1 VLLVVATPNA
11 RGEGSVCVDNATI
24 GELHQALA
32 AGHTTAAALVQAYL
46 ARIEAY
52 NRTGPRLNAVREVN
66 PDALAIAAQSD
77 AREPAKRRPL
87 EGIPILIKDNIATAD
102 AQHTT
107 AGSLALEGARA
118 KEDATVVKLLRQAG
132 AVILG
137 KANLTEFAN
146 IIAIDMPAG
155 YSSLGGQVKNPY
167 ALELDEKGVP
177 IVPPGGS
184 SSGSAV
190 AVAAGLA
197 AAAIGTE
204 TSGSLLSPASQNGVV
219 TVKPTV
225 GLISRAGVVPIAHS
239 QDTAGPL
246 TRTVQDAAILLNV
259 LAAADPLDAATAE
272 LRRPAD
278 YTSFLDRDGLKGAR
292 IGVPSDPSDPANDV
306 YYGPLPQRAAAVI
319 REAIAVLEREGATV
333 VRANIPTEGWIGG
346 PGTEMAILNRNP
358 ESPTKDQPARRP
370 IVFVYELKHDLDLY
384 LRDWASGTEMHSI
397 ADIIAFNAGNADRA
411 LRFGQDIFLAAEA
424 TRGDLSELEY
434 VSARQMDLRA
444 SRTLG
449 LDAYMDEH
457 RLDAVL
463 FPATTGAA
471 IAAKA
476 GYPSVQVPA
485 GFVAGIRDK
494 ETPDYPYGATFT
506 GRAWSEPT
514 LLRLAYAF
522 EQATQARRPPSGLP
536 PLDAARR
543 RGEGPFPARVMS
555 SRARTLTNDRRRL
568 HPRRRTTRDCKP
580 RGQSNS
586 KTNWRS
592 HE

>member
-1 VLLVVATPNA
+1 MCI
-11 RGEGSVCVDNATI
+11 ENATI
-24 GELHQALA
+24 GDLQEALA
-32 AGHTTAAALVQAYL
+32 GGKTTAAALVRAYL

-52 NRTGPRLNAVREVN
+52 DRAGARLDAVREVN
-66 PDALAIAAQSD
+66 PDALAIAAALD
-77 AREPAKRRPL
+77 GGKPAERRPL
-87 EGIPILIKDNIATAD
+87 EGIPILVKDNIATAD

-107 AGSLALEGARA
+107 AGSLALADAKANRDAR
-118 KEDATVVKLLRQAG
+118 VVELLRRAG
-132 AVILG
+132 ALILG

-146 IIAIDMPAG
+146 ILAIDMPAG

-167 ALELDEKGVP
+167 APDLDDRGVP
-177 IVPPGGS
+177 IVLPGGS

-225 GLISRAGVVPIAHS
+225 GLISRAGIIPIAHS

-246 TRTVQDAAILLNV
+246 TRTVRDAAILLNV
-259 LAAADPLDAATAE
+259 LAAADPSDPATEA
-272 LRRPAD
+272 LQRPVD
-278 YTSFLDRDGLKGAR
+278 YTSVLDKDGLKGAR
-292 IGVPSDPSDPANDV
+292 IGVPSHPSDPANDF
-306 YYGPLPQRAAAVI
+306 YYGPLMPRAVAVM
-319 REAIAVLEREGATV
+319 REALAVLEAQGATI

-358 ESPTKDQPARRP
+358 ESPTKNQPARRP

-384 LRDWASGTEMHSI
+384 LRDWATGTEMHAL
-397 ADIIAFNAGNADRA
+397 ADIIAFNAANADRA
-411 LRFGQDIFLAAEA
+411 LRFGQDIFLAAAA

-434 VSARQMDLRA
+434 LSARQMDLRA
-444 SRTLG
+444 TRELG
-449 LDAYMDEH
+449 LDAYMGRH

-463 FPATTGAA
+463 FPGTSGAA

-485 GFVAGIRDK
+485 GFVAGVRDK
-494 ETPDYPYGATFT
+494 DTPDYPYGATFT

-522 EQATQARRPPSGLP
+522 EQATQARRPPPGLP
-536 PLDAARR
+536 PLDPTCA
-543 RGEGPFPARVMS
+543 P
-555 SRARTLTNDRRRL
+555 
-568 HPRRRTTRDCKP
+568 
-580 RGQSNS
+580 
-586 KTNWRS
+586 
-592 HE
+592 

>member
-1 VLLVVATPNA
+1 VTGLRNGLRPVSRFIFAPFLFLMMNINA
-11 RGEGSVCVDNATI
+11 QAAAEGTLCVDNATI
-24 GELHQALA
+24 GELQQALA
-32 AGHTTAAALVQAYL
+32 ANKTTAVALVKGYL

-52 NRTGPRLNAVREVN
+52 DRGGPRLGAVRELN
-66 PDALAIAAQSD
+66 AEALAIAAALD
-77 AREPAKRRPL
+77 GNKPAQRRLL
-87 EGIPILIKDNIATAD
+87 EGIPILVKDNIATAD

-107 AGSLALEGARA
+107 AGSLALADARA
-118 KEDATVVKLLRQAG
+118 KRDATVVERLRGAG

-146 IIAIDMPAG
+146 ILAIDMPAG

-167 ALELDEKGVP
+167 APELDDKGVP
-177 IVPPGGS
+177 IVLPGGS

-204 TSGSLLSPASQNGVV
+204 TSGSLLSPATQNGVV

-225 GLISRAGVVPIAHS
+225 GLISRAGIIPIAHS

-246 TRTVQDAAILLNV
+246 TRSVRDAAILLNV
-259 LAAADPLDAATAE
+259 LAAGDPLDPATE
-272 LRRPAD
+272 DIQRPAD
-278 YTSFLDRDGLKGAR
+278 YTSVLDKDGLKGAR
-292 IGVPSDPSDPANDV
+292 IGVPSDPSDPGNDF
-306 YYGPLPQRAAAVI
+306 YYGPLPPRASAVM
-319 REAIAVLEREGATV
+319 REAVAVLEAQGAV
-333 VRANIPTEGWIGG
+333 IVRANIPTEGWIGG

-358 ESPTKDQPARRP
+358 ESPTKNQPARRP
-370 IVFVYELKHDLDLY
+370 IVFVYELKHDLNAY
-384 LRDWASGTEMHSI
+384 LRDWATGTAMRSL
-397 ADIIAFNAGNADRA
+397 ADIVAFNAANADRA

-444 SRTLG
+444 ARELG
-449 LDAYMDEH
+449 LDAYMDRY

-463 FPATTGAA
+463 FPGAAGAA

-485 GFVAGIRDK
+485 GFIAGLGDK
-494 ETPDYPYGATFT
+494 DTPNYPYGATLT

-522 EQATQARRPPSGLP
+522 EQATQARRPPPDLP
-536 PLDAARR
+536 ALDPTCTSQP
-543 RGEGPFPARVMS
+543 G
-555 SRARTLTNDRRRL
+555 
-568 HPRRRTTRDCKP
+568 
-580 RGQSNS
+580 
-586 KTNWRS
+586 
-592 HE
+592 

>member
-1 VLLVVATPNA
+1 MCIENP
-11 RGEGSVCVDNATI
+11 TI
-24 GELHQALA
+24 GDLQQALA
-32 AGHTTAAALVQAYL
+32 AGRTTAAALVSAYL

-52 NRTGPRLNAVREVN
+52 DGSGPRLNAVRQRN
-66 PDALAIAAQSD
+66 PDARAIAEALDRSKPVQ
-77 AREPAKRRPL
+77 RRPL
-87 EGIPILIKDNIATAD
+87 EGIPILVKDNIATAD
-102 AQHTT
+102 EQHTT
-107 AGSLALEGARA
+107 AGSLALADARA
-118 KEDATVVKLLRQAG
+118 KRDATVVELLRSAG

-146 IIAIDMPAG
+146 ILAVDMPAG

-167 ALELDEKGVP
+167 APELDDKGVP
-177 IVPPGGS
+177 IVLPGGS

-225 GLISRAGVVPIAHS
+225 GLVSRAGIIPIAHS

-246 TRTVQDAAILLNV
+246 TRTVRDAAILLNV
-259 LAAADPLDAATAE
+259 LAGADPLDPATAA
-272 LRRPAD
+272 LQRPAD
-278 YTSFLDRDGLKGAR
+278 YTSALDKDGLKGAR
-292 IGVPSDPSDPANDV
+292 IGVPSDPADPGNDV
-306 YYGPLPQRAAAVI
+306 YYGPLPPRAAAVM
-319 REAIAVLEREGATV
+319 REAIVVLEAQGATV

-358 ESPTKDQPARRP
+358 ESPTKNQPARRP
-370 IVFVYELKHDLDLY
+370 IVFVYELKHDLNAY
-384 LRDWASGTEMHSI
+384 LRDWATGTEMRSL
-397 ADIIAFNAGNADRA
+397 ADIVAFNQAHADRA
-411 LRFGQDIFLAAEA
+411 LRFGQDMFLAAEA

-444 SRTLG
+444 ARELG
-449 LDAYMDEH
+449 LDAYMDAY

-463 FPATTGAA
+463 FPGTAGAA

-476 GYPSVQVPA
+476 GYPSIQVPA
-485 GFVAGIRDK
+485 GFIAGVRDK
-494 ETPDYPYGATFT
+494 ETSDYPYGATFT

-522 EQATQARRPPSGLP
+522 EQATQLRRTPPGLP
-536 PLDAARR
+536 PLDSGCAR
-543 RGEGPFPARVMS
+543 
-555 SRARTLTNDRRRL
+555 
-568 HPRRRTTRDCKP
+568 
-580 RGQSNS
+580 
-586 KTNWRS
+586 
-592 HE
+592 

>member
-1 VLLVVATPNA
+1 MPNVDAQAGANEVACIENP
-11 RGEGSVCVDNATI
+11 TI
-24 GELHQALA
+24 GDLQQALA
-32 AGHTTAAALVQAYL
+32 AGRTTAAALVSAYL

-52 NRTGPRLNAVREVN
+52 DRSGPRLNAVRQLN
-66 PDALAIAAQSD
+66 PDARAIAEALDRRKPAQ
-77 AREPAKRRPL
+77 RRPL
-87 EGIPILIKDNIATAD
+87 EGIPILVKDNIATAD
-102 AQHTT
+102 EQHTT
-107 AGSLALEGARA
+107 AGSLTLADARA
-118 KEDATVVKLLRQAG
+118 KRDATVVELLRSAG

-146 IIAIDMPAG
+146 ILAVDMPAG

-167 ALELDEKGVP
+167 APELDDKGVP
-177 IVPPGGS
+177 IVLPGGS

-197 AAAIGTE
+197 AASIGTE

-225 GLISRAGVVPIAHS
+225 GLVSRAGIIPIAHS

-246 TRTVQDAAILLNV
+246 TRTVRDAAILLNV
-259 LAAADPLDAATAE
+259 LAAADPLDPATAAQQ
-272 LRRPAD
+272 RPAD
-278 YTSFLDRDGLKGAR
+278 YTSVLDQDGLKGAR
-292 IGVPSDPSDPANDV
+292 IGVPSDPADPGNDV
-306 YYGPLPQRAAAVI
+306 YYGPLPTRAAAVM
-319 REAIAVLEREGATV
+319 REAIVVLEAQGATI

-358 ESPTKDQPARRP
+358 ESPTKNQPARRP
-370 IVFVYELKHDLDLY
+370 IVFVYELKHDLNAY
-384 LRDWASGTEMHSI
+384 LRDWATGTEMRSL
-397 ADIIAFNAGNADRA
+397 ADIVAFNQAHADRA

-424 TRGDLSELEY
+424 TRGDLSEPEY

-444 SRTLG
+444 ARELG
-449 LDAYMDEH
+449 LDAYMDRY

-463 FPATTGAA
+463 FPGTAGAA

-476 GYPSVQVPA
+476 GYPSIQVPA
-485 GFVAGIRDK
+485 GFIAGVRDK

-522 EQATQARRPPSGLP
+522 EQATQLRSPPPGLP
-536 PLDAARR
+536 PLDPGCAR
-543 RGEGPFPARVMS
+543 
-555 SRARTLTNDRRRL
+555 
-568 HPRRRTTRDCKP
+568 
-580 RGQSNS
+580 
-586 KTNWRS
+586 
-592 HE
+592 

>member
-1 VLLVVATPNA
+1 MLNIAA
-11 RGEGSVCVDNATI
+11 WAAEGGTVCVENATI
-24 GELHQALA
+24 SDLQQALA
-32 AGHTTAAALVQAYL
+32 AGRTTAAGLVSAYL

-52 NRTGPRLNAVREVN
+52 DRGGPRLGAVREVN
-66 PDALAIAAQSD
+66 PDAMAIAAALD
-77 AREPAKRRPL
+77 RNKPAERRPL
-87 EGIPILIKDNIATAD
+87 EGISILVKDNIATGD

-107 AGSLALEGARA
+107 AGSLALADARS
-118 KEDATVVKLLRQAG
+118 KRDATVVERLRGAG

-146 IIAIDMPAG
+146 ILAIDMPAG

-167 ALELDEKGVP
+167 ATELDERDVP

-204 TSGSLLSPASQNGVV
+204 TSGSLLSPATQNGVV

-225 GLISRAGVVPIAHS
+225 GLVSRAGIIPIAHS

-246 TRTVQDAAILLNV
+246 TRTVRDAAILLNV
-259 LAAADPLDAATAE
+259 LAAADPMDPATGSMQ
-272 LRRPAD
+272 RPAD
-278 YTSFLDRDGLKGAR
+278 YTSALDKDGLKGAR
-292 IGVPSDPSDPANDV
+292 IGVPSDPGDPGNDF
-306 YYGPLPQRAAAVI
+306 YYGPLPPRAAAVM
-319 REAIAVLEREGATV
+319 RDAIAVMEAQGATII
-333 VRANIPTEGWIGG
+333 RANIPTEGWIGG

-358 ESPTKDQPARRP
+358 ESPTKNQPARRP
-370 IVFVYELKHDLDLY
+370 IVFVYELKHDLNAY
-384 LRDWASGTEMHSI
+384 LRDWAAGTPMRSL
-397 ADIIAFNAGNADRA
+397 ADIVAFNQANGDRA

-444 SRTLG
+444 SRELG
-449 LDAYMDEH
+449 LDAYMD
-457 RLDAVL
+457 RYQLDAVL
-463 FPATTGAA
+463 FPGVAGAA

-476 GYPSVQVPA
+476 GYPSVQVPT
-485 GFVAGIRDK
+485 GFVAGVRDK
-494 ETPDYPYGATFT
+494 DTPDYPYGATFT

-522 EQATQARRPPSGLP
+522 EQATQARRPPPNLP
-536 PLDAARR
+536 SLDP
-543 RGEGPFPARVMS
+543 GC
-555 SRARTLTNDRRRL
+555 
-568 HPRRRTTRDCKP
+568 TR
-580 RGQSNS
+580 
-586 KTNWRS
+586 
-592 HE
+592 

>member
-1 VLLVVATPNA
+1 VPRASLCGCLIAALSLVVAAPDGRA
-11 RGEGSVCVDNATI
+11 EGAVCVDNTTI
-24 GELHQALA
+24 GELGQALA
-32 AGHTTAAALVQAYL
+32 AGDTTAAALVQAYV
-46 ARIEAY
+46 ARIAAY
-52 NRTGPRLNAVREVN
+52 DCSGPRLSAVREIN

-102 AQHTT
+102 EQHTT
-107 AGSLALEGARA
+107 AGSLALADARA
-118 KEDATVVKLLRQAG
+118 KDDATVVKLLRQAG

-137 KANLTEFAN
+137 KTNLTEFAN

-167 ALELDEKGVP
+167 APELDDKGVP

-225 GLISRAGVVPIAHS
+225 GLISRAGIVPIAHS

-246 TRTVQDAAILLNV
+246 TRTVRDAANLLNV
-259 LAAADPLDAATAE
+259 LAVGDPLDAATAE
-272 LRRPAD
+272 LQRPVD

-306 YYGPLPQRAAAVI
+306 YYGALPQRAGAAL
-319 REAIAVLEREGATV
+319 REAIMVLEREGATV

-346 PGTEMAILNRNP
+346 PGTEMAVLNRNP
-358 ESPTKDQPARRP
+358 ESPTKNQPARRP
-370 IVFVYELKHDLDLY
+370 IVFVYELKHDLNLY
-384 LRDWASGTEMHSI
+384 LRDWAAGTGMASL
-397 ADIIAFNAGNADRA
+397 ADIIAFNAEHADRA
-411 LRFGQDIFLAAEA
+411 LRFGQDIILAGEA

-434 VSARQMDLRA
+434 ISARQMDLRA
-444 SRTLG
+444 SRTRG

-463 FPATTGAA
+463 FPATAGAA

-485 GFVAGIRDK
+485 GFVAGVRDR
-494 ETPDYPYGATFT
+494 ETPEYPYGATFT
-506 GRAWSEPT
+506 GRAWSEPV

-522 EQATQARRPPSGLP
+522 EQATQARRPPPGLP
-536 PLDAARR
+536 PLD
-543 RGEGPFPARVMS
+543 PAC
-555 SRARTLTNDRRRL
+555 A
-568 HPRRRTTRDCKP
+568 
-580 RGQSNS
+580 Q
-586 KTNWRS
+586 
-592 HE
+592 

>member
-1 VLLVVATPNA
+1 MIAALSLAMTAPDASAA
-11 RGEGSVCVDNATI
+11 RVVCVENATI
-24 GELHQALA
+24 GELGHALA
-32 AGHTTAAALVQAYL
+32 AGDTTAAGLVQAYL
-46 ARIEAY
+46 ARIAAY
-52 NRTGPRLNAVREVN
+52 DRAGPRLNAVREVN
-66 PDALAIAAQSD
+66 PDAPAIAAQSD

-107 AGSLALEGARA
+107 AGSLALEEARA
-118 KEDATVVKLLRQAG
+118 KDDATVVKLLRQAG

-167 ALELDEKGVP
+167 APEIDDKGVP

-225 GLISRAGVVPIAHS
+225 GLISRAGIVPIAHS

-246 TRTVQDAAILLNV
+246 TRTVQDAAMLLNV
-259 LAAADPLDAATAE
+259 LAAADPLDEATAE

-278 YTSFLDRDGLKGAR
+278 YTSFLDKDGLKGVR

-306 YYGPLPQRAAAVI
+306 YYGPLPPRAAAVM

-358 ESPTKDQPARRP
+358 ESATKSQPARRP
-370 IVFVYELKHDLDLY
+370 IVFVYELKRDLNLY
-384 LRDWASGTEMHSI
+384 LRDWAAGTGMASLT
-397 ADIIAFNAGNADRA
+397 DIIKFNAEHADRA
-411 LRFGQDIFLAAEA
+411 LRFGQDIFLAAEQ
-424 TRGDLSELEY
+424 THGDLSELEY

-444 SRTLG
+444 SRTFG

-463 FPATTGAA
+463 FPATSGAS

-485 GFVAGIRDK
+485 GFVAGIREK

-506 GRAWSEPT
+506 GRAWSEPI

-522 EQATQARRPPSGLP
+522 EQAVQARRPPPGLP
-536 PLDAARR
+536 PLDPAWAR
-543 RGEGPFPARVMS
+543 
-555 SRARTLTNDRRRL
+555 
-568 HPRRRTTRDCKP
+568 
-580 RGQSNS
+580 
-586 KTNWRS
+586 
-592 HE
+592 

>member
-1 VLLVVATPNA
+1 VARAPL
-11 RGEGSVCVDNATI
+11 RCCVIVALSLMMTAPITRAECVENATI
-24 GELHQALA
+24 AELRQALA
-32 AGHTTAAALVQAYL
+32 VGHTTAAALVQAYM

-52 NRTGPRLNAVREVN
+52 DRGGSRLNAVREVN
-66 PDALAIAAQSD
+66 PDAAALAAQSD
-77 AREPAKRRPL
+77 ARKPAKRRPL

-107 AGSLALEGARA
+107 AGSLALEEARA
-118 KEDATVVKLLRQAG
+118 KDDATVAKLLRQAG

-137 KANLTEFAN
+137 KTNLTEFAN

-167 ALELDEKGVP
+167 APELDDKGVP

-225 GLISRAGVVPIAHS
+225 GLISRAGIVPIAHS

-246 TRTVQDAAILLNV
+246 ARTVHDAAVLLNV
-259 LAAADPLDAATAE
+259 LAAADPLDPATAE
-272 LRRPAD
+272 LQRPAD
-278 YTSFLDRDGLKGAR
+278 YTSFLDKDGLKGAR
-292 IGVPSDPSDPANDV
+292 IGVPSDPSDPANDF
-306 YYGPLPQRAAAVI
+306 YYGPLPPRAAAVM
-319 REAIAVLEREGATV
+319 RSAIEVLERAGGTV

-358 ESPTKDQPARRP
+358 ESPTKNQPARRP
-370 IVFVYELKHDLDLY
+370 IVFVYELKHDLYLY
-384 LRDWASGTEMHSI
+384 LRDWATGTGMASL
-397 ADIIAFNAGNADRA
+397 ADIIAFNAEHADRA
-411 LRFGQDIFLAAEA
+411 LRFGQDIFLAAAA

-434 VSARQMDLRA
+434 MSARQMDLRA
-444 SRTLG
+444 SRALG

-463 FPATTGAA
+463 FPAATGAS

-485 GFVAGIRDK
+485 GFVAGIREK
-494 ETPDYPYGATFT
+494 ETPEYPYGATFT
-506 GRAWSEPT
+506 GRAWSEAI

-522 EQATQARRPPSGLP
+522 EQATQARRPPPGLP
-536 PLDAARR
+536 ALD
-543 RGEGPFPARVMS
+543 PACVR
-555 SRARTLTNDRRRL
+555 
-568 HPRRRTTRDCKP
+568 
-580 RGQSNS
+580 
-586 KTNWRS
+586 
-592 HE
+592 